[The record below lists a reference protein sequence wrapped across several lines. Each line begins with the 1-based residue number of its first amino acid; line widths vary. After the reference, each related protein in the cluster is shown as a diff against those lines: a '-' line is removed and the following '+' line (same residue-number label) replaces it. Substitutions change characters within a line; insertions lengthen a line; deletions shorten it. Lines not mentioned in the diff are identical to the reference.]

1 MHYHDVPTVR
11 APNIPSFVERCKS
24 IFDPCRF
31 ALDGIA
37 RFDEHGPTKVP
48 LAAVWGAMLLS

>member
-24 IFDPCRF
+24 IFAQRRF
-31 ALDGIA
+31 ALDGA
-37 RFDEHGPTKVP
+37 AGSDEHGPTKVP
-48 LAAVWGAMLLS
+48 FAAVWGAMLLS